1 MLGVNKPLV
10 ALLSRIPKKLLLTSN
25 TIILMLL
32 LQLTIGNVGYHCSC
46 VQYILHDY
54 SALIVGVS
62 IAVTVL
68 IFITILIITLRR
80 QCLRKPI
87 SEGYTDVTV
96 DQNEHYSLQL
106 PDYHYTAS
114 QL

>member
-1 MLGVNKPLV
+1 
-10 ALLSRIPKKLLLTSN
+10 
-25 TIILMLL
+25 MLL

-62 IAVTVL
+62 IAVAVL
-68 IFITILIITLRR
+68 LFVTILIITLRH
-80 QCLRKPI
+80 QCLSKPI
-87 SEGYTDVTV
+87 KEDVSLSGGYTDVMV
-96 DQNEHYSLQL
+96 DKNEQYSVQL
-106 PDYHYTAS
+106 PDNYNDAS